1 MEKKNKGK
9 LKIFF
14 GYSAGVGK
22 TYAMLEAA
30 QLLKKQQVDVV
41 VGYYEK
47 HQRPETEKLLKGL
60 EIIPNKKIEYKNN
73 LYEEF
78 DIDKAI
84 ARKPAI
90 ILVDELAHTNIN
102 GSRNNKRYLDVLELL
117 DLGIDVYTTMNVQH
131 LESVNDIVTNK
142 TLSNVRETVPD
153 YIFDNADEVELVDI
167 DPKDL
172 LERLKSGKIYNKE
185 RITTALE
192 NFFTIKNLNIL
203 REMSLRQSADKILK
217 FENKN
222 IESNEEVVVL
232 ITPSLSSQKN
242 IREASRMAELKHTT
256 FTAIYVEKEI
266 SDKPNEQMKNH
277 MDLVEKLGGK
287 LMILYGDDV
296 LSIVVNYIKLHK
308 IKTIVLGATWS
319 KFRSRAFETKLMTLL
334 PDNDFYIVP
343 YNQKK
348 ITKRKIFNIKF
359 DWLSTLKLVLAVGIL
374 MPIYYF
380 LSNDYYNVLCVLFYF
395 VSLLIVSYKSNNWI
409 YIFIAAFSGSLG
421 YILLGQN
428 IELVW
433 VKVMIFFVMLIMGLF
448 YGWFVYKY
456 SRQINKSNK
465 NNKAL
470 LAMNIL
476 TNNLLSCKNID
487 EKSKVIVDV
496 FNSYFN
502 RSVYLFFGLENKKNI
517 FKLTND
523 KDNIFQDEKEQVIM
537 EWVRKNNKNAGNGTQ
552 TLMSSLARY
561 EPIKSKKNE
570 TLVLGISCENKRL
583 SYHELVLL
591 KMLIPILELSL

>member
-1 MEKKNKGK
+1 
-9 LKIFF
+9 
-14 GYSAGVGK
+14 
-22 TYAMLEAA
+22 
-30 QLLKKQQVDVV
+30 Q
-41 VGYYEK
+41 

-232 ITPSLSSQKN
+232 ITPSPSSQKN

-308 IKTIVLGATWS
+308 IKTTVLGATWS

-348 ITKRKIFNIKF
+348 ITK
-359 DWLSTLKLVLAVGIL
+359 
-374 MPIYYF
+374 
-380 LSNDYYNVLCVLFYF
+380 
-395 VSLLIVSYKSNNWI
+395 
-409 YIFIAAFSGSLG
+409 
-421 YILLGQN
+421 
-428 IELVW
+428 
-433 VKVMIFFVMLIMGLF
+433 
-448 YGWFVYKY
+448 
-456 SRQINKSNK
+456 
-465 NNKAL
+465 
-470 LAMNIL
+470 
-476 TNNLLSCKNID
+476 
-487 EKSKVIVDV
+487 
-496 FNSYFN
+496 
-502 RSVYLFFGLENKKNI
+502 
-517 FKLTND
+517 
-523 KDNIFQDEKEQVIM
+523 
-537 EWVRKNNKNAGNGTQ
+537 
-552 TLMSSLARY
+552 
-561 EPIKSKKNE
+561 
-570 TLVLGISCENKRL
+570 
-583 SYHELVLL
+583 
-591 KMLIPILELSL
+591 

>member
-47 HQRPETEKLLKGL
+47 HQRPETQKLLKGL

-102 GSRNNKRYLDVLELL
+102 GSRNNKRYLDILELL

-203 REMSLRQSADKILK
+203 REMSLRQSTDKILK

-232 ITPSLSSQKN
+232 ITPSPSSQKN

-380 LSNDYYNVLCVLFYF
+380 LSNDLLF
-395 VSLLIVSYKSNNWI
+395 S
-409 YIFIAAFSGSLG
+409 
-421 YILLGQN
+421 
-428 IELVW
+428 
-433 VKVMIFFVMLIMGLF
+433 
-448 YGWFVYKY
+448 
-456 SRQINKSNK
+456 
-465 NNKAL
+465 
-470 LAMNIL
+470 
-476 TNNLLSCKNID
+476 
-487 EKSKVIVDV
+487 
-496 FNSYFN
+496 
-502 RSVYLFFGLENKKNI
+502 
-517 FKLTND
+517 
-523 KDNIFQDEKEQVIM
+523 
-537 EWVRKNNKNAGNGTQ
+537 
-552 TLMSSLARY
+552 
-561 EPIKSKKNE
+561 
-570 TLVLGISCENKRL
+570 
-583 SYHELVLL
+583 
-591 KMLIPILELSL
+591 